1 MTEQEAMNK
10 IQALVLG
17 RRKYLGIA
25 YSGYCSKCQNIDA
38 RYLTSSVVNGS
49 TECEECFINRKY
61 SELAPQITE
70 EDSSE
75 IKDQRAQTVR
85 DYFKLRKKIWYQ
97 KNEESTANVNEPP
110 LPEESKASAES
121 TDEFLNDLK

>member
-25 YSGYCSKCQNIDA
+25 YSGYCSKCHNIDA
-38 RYLTSSVVNGS
+38 RYLTASVVDGS

-70 EDSSE
+70 EDSTE
-75 IKDQRAQTVR
+75 VKTQRAQFVK
-85 DYFKLRKKIWYQ
+85 DYFTKK
-97 KNEESTANVNEPP
+97 KH
-110 LPEESKASAES
+110 
-121 TDEFLNDLK
+121 EFKV

>member
-25 YSGYCSKCQNIDA
+25 YSGYCSKCCSLDA
-38 RYLTSSVVNGS
+38 MYLTASVVDGS
-49 TECEECFINRKY
+49 TECEDCFINRKY
-61 SELAPQITE
+61 KEIAPQITE

-75 IKDQRAQTVR
+75 VKAQRAQTVK
-85 DYFKLRKKIWYQ
+85 DYFTKKREQ
-97 KNEESTANVNEPP
+97 FKV
-110 LPEESKASAES
+110 
-121 TDEFLNDLK
+121 